1 MPALWQVLII
11 SCPSTFFSCNSKV
24 HNRLISKTWAA
35 LPAPRRTF
43 YNFHHCC
50 LMATTASASIPDIS
64 LELWW
69 SQGRCIVTACSCRSY
84 GWDSDRSM
92 GWETSNGKKKDY
104 GYLILKGHF
113 QNFQGTVLL
122 KFSFRCLVS
131 RRPALCLL
139 LSLFLP
145 PPKSFGISLS
155 DKAADTTAPLAP
167 TAD

>member
-1 MPALWQVLII
+1 
-11 SCPSTFFSCNSKV
+11 
-24 HNRLISKTWAA
+24 
-35 LPAPRRTF
+35 
-43 YNFHHCC
+43 
-50 LMATTASASIPDIS
+50 
-64 LELWW
+64 
-69 SQGRCIVTACSCRSY
+69 
-84 GWDSDRSM
+84 M